1 MFHMQRHAMFYTAKI
16 CLALNYLHEGGI
28 IYRDLKLDNVLLDHK
43 GLVVT
48 EYEMYTSAPAPLDYT
63 SAPAPL
69 DYASAPAPLDYTSAP
84 ATLDYTWASTH
95 PWLTLVSTKVKH
107 SPEVWSPSVRKSLCT
122 SGRLSTFPYALS
134 KIIDIETYKA
144 KYSPPS
150 L

>member
-1 MFHMQRHAMFYTAKI
+1 MFHMQRHAKFYTAKI
-16 CLALNYLHEGGI
+16 CVALNYLHEGGI

-48 EYEMYTSAPAPLDYT
+48 EYEMYASAPAPLDYT
-63 SAPAPL
+63 
-69 DYASAPAPLDYTSAP
+69 SAPAPLDYTSAP

-95 PWLTLVSTKVKH
+95 PWLTLVSTKVMH
-107 SPEVWSPSVRKSLCT
+107 SPEVWSPYVRKSLCI

-134 KIIDIETYKA
+134 KIIDIETNKA

>member
-1 MFHMQRHAMFYTAKI
+1 MIEFVRGGDLMFHMQRHAKFYTAKI

-43 GLVVT
+43 GLVVS
-48 EYEMYTSAPAPLDYT
+48 EYEM
-63 SAPAPL
+63 
-69 DYASAPAPLDYTSAP
+69 YASAPAN
-84 ATLDYTWASTH
+84 LDYTWASTH
-95 PWLTLVSTKVKH
+95 PWLTLVSTKVQH
-107 SPEVWSPSVRKSLCT
+107 SPEVWSPCIRKSLCI
-122 SGRLSTFPYALS
+122 SGRLFTFLYALS